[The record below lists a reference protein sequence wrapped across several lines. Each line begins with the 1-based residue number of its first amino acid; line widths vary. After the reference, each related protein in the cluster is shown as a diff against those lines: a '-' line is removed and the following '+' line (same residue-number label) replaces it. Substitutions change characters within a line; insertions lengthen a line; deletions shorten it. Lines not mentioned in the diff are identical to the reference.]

1 MPPIISLALEKSSVL
16 HGTLL
21 HERVCTR
28 SDRPKMVKPASLGPF
43 LSKAPIVKP
52 EGATIARRCCRET
65 TNRRYHT
72 TRAKRRRVAGLVWS
86 CQRPPASKASK
97 QMVNH
102 KPIPYLCARAS
113 TRYAQNLH
121 ACMHSSSSNHRHHM
135 TDTRC
140 DLQELTLDRQAPHMY
155 TSKVTHSGA
164 RPTPDVGTL

>member
-1 MPPIISLALEKSSVL
+1 
-16 HGTLL
+16 
-21 HERVCTR
+21 
-28 SDRPKMVKPASLGPF
+28 MVKPASLGPF

-135 TDTRC
+135 TATRC
-140 DLQELTLDRQAPHMY
+140 DLQWNLLQEADRQAHALTCTHVHIPSHYSLWGTPH
-155 TSKVTHSGA
+155 A
-164 RPTPDVGTL
+164 